1 MLTFK
6 GRRRI
11 INVFLVISLLI
22 FAVVIVVIIIRED
35 EDMVPYQSDLLKN
48 IVKMKEID
56 LLYVIDNN
64 TYVKL
69 KSKHGNVNI
78 IDYNLDLIN
87 LDLLYTSKD
96 FAIDAKASRG
106 EYLSQRFLKVYDNIT
121 GHMDNMTFTTGPSGI
136 LEYDYTEGKGIVKNG
151 VTIYQDN
158 NAISSKIVEFDANN
172 KLLGNV
178 LYALAH
184 CSVSPK
190 FYINYTIKDKESAKK
205 QLLNKAVMDSKIK
218 AEILAEAAGVSL
230 KDIQIIDYS
239 WEELNFIASP
249 MSKGGMA
256 LSICEVACKENNSY
270 DFNIEPDNIVA
281 EDTVTIIWNIL

>member
-1 MLTFK
+1 MLIFK

-172 KLLGNV
+172 
-178 LYALAH
+178 
-184 CSVSPK
+184 
-190 FYINYTIKDKESAKK
+190 
-205 QLLNKAVMDSKIK
+205 
-218 AEILAEAAGVSL
+218 
-230 KDIQIIDYS
+230 
-239 WEELNFIASP
+239 NFIIF
-249 MSKGGMA
+249 K
-256 LSICEVACKENNSY
+256 
-270 DFNIEPDNIVA
+270 DNV
-281 EDTVTIIWNIL
+281 TVEYKPSQE

>member
-1 MLTFK
+1 MDRTIKVTGKGKISVKPDQILLNLYLEDVKENYEETLEQSSIQTEILKDVFENLGFARTDLKTINFNVNTKYERYHDKYNNWKEEFK
-6 GRRRI
+6 GYE
-11 INVFLVISLLI
+11 FQHSL
-22 FAVVIVVIIIRED
+22 
-35 EDMVPYQSDLLKN
+35 
-48 IVKMKEID
+48 
-56 LLYVIDNN
+56 
-64 TYVKL
+64 
-69 KSKHGNVNI
+69 
-78 IDYNLDLIN
+78 
-87 LDLLYTSKD
+87 
-96 FAIDAKASRG
+96 
-106 EYLSQRFLKVYDNIT
+106 
-121 GHMDNMTFTTGPSGI
+121 
-136 LEYDYTEGKGIVKNG
+136 
-151 VTIYQDN
+151 
-158 NAISSKIVEFDANN
+158 KIEFDANN

-230 KDIQIIDYS
+230 GDIQIIDYS

-281 EDTVTIIWNIL
+281 EDNVTIIWNIL

>member
-1 MLTFK
+1 MDRTIKVTGKGKISVKPDQILLNLYLEDVKENYEETLEQSSIQTEIFKDVFENLGFARTDLKTINFNVNTKYERYHDEHNNWKEEFK
-6 GRRRI
+6 GYE
-11 INVFLVISLLI
+11 FQHSL
-22 FAVVIVVIIIRED
+22 
-35 EDMVPYQSDLLKN
+35 
-48 IVKMKEID
+48 
-56 LLYVIDNN
+56 
-64 TYVKL
+64 
-69 KSKHGNVNI
+69 
-78 IDYNLDLIN
+78 
-87 LDLLYTSKD
+87 
-96 FAIDAKASRG
+96 
-106 EYLSQRFLKVYDNIT
+106 
-121 GHMDNMTFTTGPSGI
+121 
-136 LEYDYTEGKGIVKNG
+136 
-151 VTIYQDN
+151 
-158 NAISSKIVEFDANN
+158 KIEFDANN